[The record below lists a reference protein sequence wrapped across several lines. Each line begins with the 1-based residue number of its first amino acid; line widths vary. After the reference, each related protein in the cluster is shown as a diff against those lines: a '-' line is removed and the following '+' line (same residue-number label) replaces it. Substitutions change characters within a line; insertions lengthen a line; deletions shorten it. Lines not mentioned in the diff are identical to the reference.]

1 MSIYD
6 DADEAFE
13 RGELGRVREILT
25 PAAVAGDAEA
35 QATLGMFLTLTR
47 HMRPFREGVD
57 WLRSAAN
64 AGHAVAAYNVA
75 AVLLSGGPGVTP
87 DCEAAMH
94 YMRRARECGFEAT
107 VSSEVS
113 HDNSQA
119 WVVSSDSSPLPLM
132 SR

>member
-1 MSIYD
+1 MLRDVSRPHLPSLENSDSSKDARGEAMSIYD
-6 DADEAFE
+6 GADEAFE

-75 AVLLSGGPGVTP
+75 AVLLSGGP
-87 DCEAAMH
+87 
-94 YMRRARECGFEAT
+94 
-107 VSSEVS
+107 
-113 HDNSQA
+113 
-119 WVVSSDSSPLPLM
+119 
-132 SR
+132 

>member
-13 RGELGRVREILT
+13 KGELAKVRELLT
-25 PAAVAGDAEA
+25 PVAVAGDPEA
-35 QATLGMFLTLTR
+35 QATLGMFLTLIR
-47 HMRPFREGVD
+47 HMRPFREGVE

-64 AGHAVAAYNVA
+64 GGHGVAAYNLA
-75 AVLLSGGPGVTP
+75 AILLSGGPGVAP

-107 VSSEVS
+107 VSSEFS
-113 HDNSQA
+113 HDDSQA
-119 WVVSSDSSPLPLM
+119 WVVSNDSAPLRLM
-132 SR
+132 